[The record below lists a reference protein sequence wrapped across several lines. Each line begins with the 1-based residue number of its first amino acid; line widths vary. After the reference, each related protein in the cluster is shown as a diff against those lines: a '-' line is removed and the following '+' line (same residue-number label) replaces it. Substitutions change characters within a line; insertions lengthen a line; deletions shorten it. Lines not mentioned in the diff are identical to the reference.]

1 MNKIIVPFLVLI
13 MMLMNYNAVSAQQKD
28 MMVRISEIE
37 IVPEFLDEYK
47 AILKEEAAASVKF
60 ARYKTA

>member
-13 MMLMNYNAVSAQQKD
+13 MMLTSYDAASAQQKE

-37 IVPEFLDEYK
+37 I
-47 AILKEEAAASVKF
+47 
-60 ARYKTA
+60 